1 MKRCPTCNQTYTD
14 PSLNFCLEDGTALM
28 SVAPAG
34 IDPNATI
41 RSPGARNTG
50 DPPPTEI
57 YRQPGPPVNRVP
69 EMQAPNQ
76 WLPVPEPKKK
86 SSAIWWVLGGF
97 AFLAIIGIG
106 LLVMIFAVASLSTD
120 NNSNSTV
127 NSNTTERPRNIN
139 ISSNSNRSTN
149 TNASTLPSSLAD
161 DFSERKWGTGDSKF
175 GQIWYADE
183 QYHMRSKE
191 KTFLVMYAPHDDYN
205 TENATVEVTTRS
217 VSGDSPTSGYGL
229 IVHGEKKNNN
239 ELEDYGLL
247 IFTGDQPQ
255 YEIVMHKE
263 GNQKALVPWTKSSV
277 IRGGTNPNRLEV
289 RIKGNELSFYING
302 QYIDRITDEENFK
315 RGLVGLYTSDTAEV
329 VFDDLEIRR

>member
-1 MKRCPTCNQTYTD
+1 MKRCPSCNQTYTD
-14 PSLNFCLEDGTALM
+14 TSLNFCLEDGTALM

-41 RSPGARNTG
+41 RYPGARNTAE
-50 DPPPTEI
+50 PPPTEI
-57 YRQPGPPVNRVP
+57 YHQPAPVFNQVP
-69 EMQAPNQ
+69 AMSAPNKWQ
-76 WLPVPEPKKK
+76 PAAPPRKK

-106 LLVMIFAVASLSTD
+106 LIVMIFAVASLSTD

-139 ISSNSNRSTN
+139 ISTNSNRSNTN
-149 TNASTLPSSLAD
+149 TSSLPPSLSD
-161 DFSERKWGTGDSKF
+161 DFSEQKWGIGDSKF
-175 GQIWYADE
+175 GKIWYADDE
-183 QYHMRSKE
+183 YHMRSKE
-191 KTFLVMYAPHDDYN
+191 KTFLVMYAPRDDYN
-205 TENATVEVTTRS
+205 TENATVQVTTRS

-247 IFTGDQPQ
+247 IFTGNEPQ
-255 YEIVMHKE
+255 YQIIMHKG

-277 IRGGTNPNRLEV
+277 IRGGTSPNRLEV
-289 RIKGNELSFYING
+289 RIKGDELSFYING
-302 QYIDRITDEENFK
+302 QYVDRISDQENFK

-329 VFDDLEIRR
+329 AFDDLEIRR